1 MTTLPTIE
9 LLERTT
15 GCCTPIPTPLSEV
28 EADSISNDFQIFAH
42 PVRVQILTAL
52 AASADS
58 VCVCD
63 LETAVA
69 VKQPTVSY
77 HLKLLRDAGLVS
89 YERQGPWAYYTL
101 NREAVTT
108 RQARIRAY
116 LEGWG

>member
-9 LLERTT
+9 LLERTS
-15 GCCTPIPTPLSEV
+15 GCCGPIEAPLSEA
-28 EADSISNDFQIFAH
+28 EASSIGDDFQIFAH
-42 PVRVQILTAL
+42 PVRVQILTCL
-52 AASADS
+52 AASAAA

-101 NREAVTT
+101 DRAAVAT

-116 LEGWG
+116 LDGWQ